1 MTATSTD
8 ERPVGPPPRDEPDES
23 VRGPLLRVWAVVAAF
38 TLVMVARSVQVGI
51 PPKDPRGSL
60 LLSRV
65 AISLGLLVALVL
77 VDAVRRAGWTVRPGA
92 VARSVRA
99 RWTPRRLGLV
109 LLALAAYHLVY
120 VEYRNLKS
128 WDVLNTPRDE
138 MLLRWDRWLFF
149 GHSPHV
155 LLHDLLGQG
164 IAARVLVVWYETFG
178 WLVCLSFVA
187 ALVLQPRLRQGYV
200 HIASAMWVWIL
211 GTASYYAIPSL
222 GPFQAVPEEF
232 AGLPHSMVQETQATY
247 MAQRAHL
254 LADPQAADAFA
265 SISAFASLHVG
276 VTTLMLLMARYYGL
290 RWTSRLLAV
299 FLAGTMVATV
309 YVGWHF
315 AVDVPAG
322 LLVGW
327 LGVRLGR
334 WTVDPP
340 VGGRAEGS
348 GRGTPLLLR
357 S

>member
-1 MTATSTD
+1 MTLTSADART
-8 ERPVGPPPRDEPDES
+8 PDEAPAVEVARS
-23 VRGPLLRVWAVVAAF
+23 MRGPVLRMWAVVGAF
-38 TLVMVARSVQVGI
+38 SLVMIARSLQVGI
-51 PPKDPRGSL
+51 VPKDPGGSL
-60 LLSRV
+60 LASRV
-65 AISLGLLVALVL
+65 AISLGLLLL
-77 VDAVRRAGWTVRPGA
+77 LSLLDGVRRAGWSVRPTA
-92 VARSVRA
+92 VGRA
-99 RWTPRRLGLV
+99 LRDRWSLRRLGLV

-128 WDVLNTPRDE
+128 WDVFNAPRDE
-138 MLLRWDRWLFF
+138 MLLRWDRWLLF

-155 LLHDLLGQG
+155 LLHDLLGRDV
-164 IAARVLVVWYETFG
+164 AARVLVVVYEAFG
-178 WLVCLSFVA
+178 YFVVVSFVA

-200 HIASAMWVWIL
+200 YVASAMWVWIL

-222 GPFQAVPEEF
+222 GPFQAAPNEF
-232 AGLPHSMVQETQATY
+232 AGLPRSMVSDTQAKY
-247 MAQRAHL
+247 LAQRVHL
-254 LADPQAADAFA
+254 LAEPHAPDAFA

-290 RWTSRLLAV
+290 RWTTRFLAL

-340 VGGRAEGS
+340 
-348 GRGTPLLLR
+348 GRGGPRPSAAPAALR
-357 S
+357 SGA